1 MKKLIKEVTSIV
13 LTLCLILT
21 AITPAFAY
29 TNGNS
34 TEKDDS
40 FFLNSIQGNVHDGS
54 VEVLEVIDN
63 GKGVKDI
70 KVKYSNGII
79 AQIKEKRIDNKIQLD
94 VVEGTLKNK
103 LIIDMESNSIILDG
117 KNVKITSIQE
127 VANIEEIDINRN
139 LLAASWVYSKNP
151 VYGSP
156 GDYTRYIGYTNY
168 NVNFETAIDNI
179 TFAAYIAVIS
189 VIISGGSGIP
199 AAVFGVG
206 AVAFYEYVKYYD
218 PKTQIVYMK
227 ETQHYHETLNFY
239 KKHFCQY
246 YTNSNFTNPYSDST
260 FYSGWAGGL

>member
-54 VEVLEVIDN
+54 AEVLEVIDN

-94 VVEGTLKNK
+94 VV
-103 LIIDMESNSIILDG
+103 
-117 KNVKITSIQE
+117 
-127 VANIEEIDINRN
+127 
-139 LLAASWVYSKNP
+139 
-151 VYGSP
+151 SP
-156 GDYTRYIGYTNY
+156 PGYN
-168 NVNFETAIDNI
+168 
-179 TFAAYIAVIS
+179 
-189 VIISGGSGIP
+189 
-199 AAVFGVG
+199 
-206 AVAFYEYVKYYD
+206 
-218 PKTQIVYMK
+218 
-227 ETQHYHETLNFY
+227 
-239 KKHFCQY
+239 
-246 YTNSNFTNPYSDST
+246 
-260 FYSGWAGGL
+260 